1 MVTLRFN
8 SCMNMTA
15 WGIFSLGF
23 VFGYLLYYAVRHT
36 EKFNIELLS
45 SAIAAIGGG
54 ALIEH
59 AQKEVGWLGP
69 YGLGIGAG
77 FLFYLLLSLILIV
90 FFKGTDQ
97 TGAGGPPLTL
107 LRRTLLGVPKHD

>member
-1 MVTLRFN
+1 
-8 SCMNMTA
+8 MNTTA

-54 ALIEH
+54 ALIEY
-59 AQKEVGWLGP
+59 AQKEPGWLGP

-77 FLFYLLLSLILIV
+77 FLFYLILSLVLIV
-90 FFKGTDQ
+90 FFN
-97 TGAGGPPLTL
+97 GAGQETTGGAPLTL
-107 LRRTLLGVPKHD
+107 LRRTLLGVPKQD

>member
-1 MVTLRFN
+1 MATDL
-8 SCMNMTA
+8 
-15 WGIFSLGF
+15 WGIFALGF

-59 AQKEVGWLGP
+59 AQEGVSGWLGF

-77 FLFYLLLSLILIV
+77 FLFYLILSLVLIV
-90 FFKGTDQ
+90 FLP
-97 TGAGGPPLTL
+97 GAGAATATSGSLTL
-107 LRRTLLGVPKHD
+107 LRRTLLGVPRDEK